1 MIETKRETITQTNH
15 FSSLISTENL
25 EEEPVK
31 DPTLVLQITN
41 TNAVQVD
48 EQGIVTLG
56 DILKSISQ
64 GSLRADFNL
73 VQESVF

>member
-48 EQGIVTLG
+48 EQGIVTLE